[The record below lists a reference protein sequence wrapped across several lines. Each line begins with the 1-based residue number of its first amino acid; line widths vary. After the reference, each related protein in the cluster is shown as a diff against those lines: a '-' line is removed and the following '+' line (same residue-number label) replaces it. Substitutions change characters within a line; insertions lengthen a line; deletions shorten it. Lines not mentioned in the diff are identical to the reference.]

1 MKGFAP
7 AVATVFHRKY
17 GDRRKTEAGLPSRSS
32 RADQPVFAL
41 EGYDVAASAAP
52 RERRLVGPGR
62 LELPTSRLSG
72 VRSNQLSYGPSGVEA
87 RDRPGK
93 RERLAIASPAM
104 ASPSKGERQKAGDEE
119 ERETKTAAS
128 RIVYVFG
135 EPIEVV
141 RSLEAHP

>member
-1 MKGFAP
+1 MRQAQVGGAP
-7 AVATVFHRKY
+7 PKAPKA
-17 GDRRKTEAGLPSRSS
+17 RR
-32 RADQPVFAL
+32 V
-41 EGYDVAASAAP
+41 
-52 RERRLVGPGR
+52 VGPGR
-62 LELPTSRLSG
+62 FELPTLRLSG

-93 RERLAIASPAM
+93 RERLAIDRRSRPVLE
-104 ASPSKGERQKAGDEE
+104 KDERLVTGDEE

-141 RSLEAHP
+141 RSLEVHP

>member
-1 MKGFAP
+1 
-7 AVATVFHRKY
+7 
-17 GDRRKTEAGLPSRSS
+17 
-32 RADQPVFAL
+32 
-41 EGYDVAASAAP
+41 
-52 RERRLVGPGR
+52 
-62 LELPTSRLSG
+62 
-72 VRSNQLSYGPSGVEA
+72 
-87 RDRPGK
+87 
-93 RERLAIASPAM
+93 M